1 MHEMTHGPIKVS
13 GQLFAVAASLL
24 FATSAFGNTA
34 RFYDDG
40 LRMYDA
46 PQETSALKYL
56 HMADTSR
63 FYDDGLT
70 RPVLMPSVLGQQ
82 QIGIRFETGRND
94 LLETDF
100 PFQIWPNL
108 LE

>member
-1 MHEMTHGPIKVS
+1 MTHCPIKMS
-13 GQLFAVAASLL
+13 GQLVAVAASLL

-46 PQETSALKYL
+46 RQETSVLKHL

-70 RPVLMPSVLGQQ
+70 QPVLMPSVFGQQ
-82 QIGIRFETGRND
+82 QIGSRFETGRNN
-94 LLETDF
+94 LPESNF